1 MKNTN
6 RKPLYLLILA
16 FAAIYVIWGSTYL
29 GIKYAVEDIPPFLM
43 AGTRFGIAGLLMF
56 IAGMFMG
63 IPKPK
68 WTHWKNAAFF
78 GAFFIMVSNGGVT
91 WAEQY
96 VDSGIASL
104 IITSEPLLIV
114 LLLWALQG
122 QKPNLAGILGVIL
135 GIVGMALLIGP
146 QTFSNSDSNLLGLAI
161 CGLAAFSWS
170 FGSIYTK
177 NAKLPPFQ
185 LQSAAMQM
193 LCGGTMLLIISAFS
207 GELNGFTLAAVHTEA
222 WVAWVYLTIFGS
234 IVAFSAFSWLLK
246 VENPNKVATFAYVN
260 PVIALFLGW
269 FFRDEI
275 LNTQSLIAAAMMIL
289 GVVFI
294 NFSKTKEREKVSA

>member
-1 MKNTN
+1 
-6 RKPLYLLILA
+6 
-16 FAAIYVIWGSTYL
+16 
-29 GIKYAVEDIPPFLM
+29 
-43 AGTRFGIAGLLMF
+43 
-56 IAGMFMG
+56 
-63 IPKPK
+63 
-68 WTHWKNAAFF
+68 
-78 GAFFIMVSNGGVT
+78 
-91 WAEQY
+91 
-96 VDSGIASL
+96 
-104 IITSEPLLIV
+104 
-114 LLLWALQG
+114 
-122 QKPNLAGILGVIL
+122 
-135 GIVGMALLIGP
+135 
-146 QTFSNSDSNLLGLAI
+146 
-161 CGLAAFSWS
+161 
-170 FGSIYTK
+170 
-177 NAKLPPFQ
+177 
-185 LQSAAMQM
+185 M

-294 NFSKTKEREKVSA
+294 NFSKTKEREKVSAWYFIGLFLPIISFIILLCLPDNKNPLEKELEQIRIKNKMLGLKNEVPKNESKFLKLLDKP